1 MGQGDAGD
9 IHQIRTK
16 KFTPSIPQR
25 VLRGRGNPGPSL
37 WTWGMHVPL
46 PQLRARTRRG
56 AGHTS
61 VGAKVASPSGDTTWG
76 STRLSSNL
84 FPGTSQPHSVLA
96 LPERSPLTFAEAE
109 KGWGPRFS
117 GGHISQLTDPSAL
130 LTPKSQK
137 TEICVYRVV
146 MHPRITGLAVCYVY
160 LCTSQK

>member
-1 MGQGDAGD
+1 MWGYAQCVWLRRHLTSGFLEPMGQGDAGD

-96 LPERSPLTFAEAE
+96 LPERSPLAFAEAE
-109 KGWGPRFS
+109 RVGAHAFQAATS
-117 GGHISQLTDPSAL
+117 PS
-130 LTPKSQK
+130 
-137 TEICVYRVV
+137 
-146 MHPRITGLAVCYVY
+146 
-160 LCTSQK
+160 